1 MKQRKLVVA
10 LAVILVLV
18 LAIGVLTACKKEEK
32 IPYEA
37 IDDNDIVK
45 DLTYGVDYKTL
56 YDQFGNEA
64 DASKLTF
71 KSNGLAYQTFSDGK
85 EYELGLDFLSMAMVY
100 KSKNEGE
107 YVKWWKAFIQR
118 WNYLLPEV
126 PLYSNQYYDVFDA
139 REIDKESVIKNP
151 TNPYWSVANALIDW
165 KPTAGNA
172 DKKIII
178 GNTTELS
185 GRLRYSTFGV
195 SSPAASDLDIDG
207 LINGYSTVVANK
219 VGDYQYDSTV
229 VESHED
235 KVNADGTRTFTVKI
249 KNDLKFS
256 DGTPITAKN
265 FLYFLMAFSTPITAT
280 KEGGGSNTAGQAY
293 VGYKEY
299 SQFDG
304 TNDGKII
311 YKKDKDGKDTT
322 DVDYTISKKFKG
334 VRLIDEYTY
343 SLTATEDYA
352 TYFYGITLAGLSP
365 TAKAMYMGN
374 NDVKDDGDGC
384 YIVEA
389 ENAADK
395 FYNTKTEDKV
405 TSYTFASYIRKS
417 ASNTN
422 QADEAKIPFTGAYM
436 IDNYDKAKKE
446 CTLVRNDQYKG
457 NFEGKKGGFDKI
469 VYVNIVSE
477 TQLTQLV
484 QKEVNVVAGITG
496 GTDTDAA
503 LKLVR
508 DNPDSF
514 ASVDYARAGY
524 GKLGFRSD
532 FGPVMFQEVRQ
543 AIAYSIDR
551 PAFAKQFNGG
561 YGGVVD
567 GPYYTGAWMYK
578 KAVEEEGMK
587 LDVYTASVDSAI
599 EVLEEG
605 GWTYNYKGEK
615 YKAGDGIRYK
625 KLSGAELTYNNLHFA
640 SQDGKYKTYKLGG
653 AYYMPLVINWF
664 GTTPNPFTDQ
674 LISSW
679 ATSSALQQIGM
690 AVQYKLGDFTPMLGE
705 LYQYEGYGYN
715 GVATYNAFN
724 FATGYNSAAYDYS
737 FNCSIEP
744 NLFENNSQWYIKDAA
759 DYYYISK

>member
-37 IDDNDIVK
+37 IDDNDIVQ

-139 REIDKESVIKNP
+139 RVIDKESVIKNP

-165 KPTAGNA
+165 KATAGNT

-185 GRLRYSTFGV
+185 GNLRHSTFGV

-235 KVNADGTRTFTVKI
+235 KVNEDGTRTFTVKI

-265 FLYFLMAFSTPITAT
+265 FLYYLMAFSTPITAT
-280 KEGGGSNTAGQAY
+280 KEGGGSNTAGQSY

-395 FYNTKTEDKV
+395 FYNTKTEGEV

-417 ASNTN
+417 ATNTN

-436 IDNYDKAKKE
+436 IDNYDKANKT

-457 NFEGKKGGFDKI
+457 NFEGQKGGFDKI
-469 VYVNIVSE
+469 VYVQIVSE
-477 TQLTQLV
+477 TQLTQLE
-484 QKEVNVVAGITG
+484 QGQVNVVAGITG

-532 FGPVMFQEVRQ
+532 FGPAMFQEVRQ

-578 KAVEEEGMK
+578 EALKEGMK

>member
-37 IDDNDIVK
+37 IDDNDIVQ

-139 REIDKESVIKNP
+139 RLIDKESVIKNP

-185 GRLRYSTFGV
+185 GNLRHSTFGV

-235 KVNADGTRTFTVKI
+235 TVNEDGTRTFTVKI

-265 FLYFLMAFSTPITAT
+265 FLYYLMAFSTPITAT

-311 YKKDKDGKDTT
+311 YKKDKDGNDTT
-322 DVDYTISKKFKG
+322 EVDYTISKKFKG

-384 YIVEA
+384 YIVQA

-395 FYNTKTEDKV
+395 FYNTKTEGEV

-417 ASNTN
+417 ATNTN

-436 IDNYDKAKKE
+436 IDNYDKANKT

-457 NFEGKKGGFDKI
+457 NFEGQKGGFDKI
-469 VYVNIVSE
+469 VYIKIVSE
-477 TQLTQLV
+477 TQLTQLE
-484 QKEVNVVAGITG
+484 QGQVNVVAGITG

-508 DNPDSF
+508 EKPDSF

-532 FGPVMFQEVRQ
+532 FGPAMFQEVRQ

-578 KAVEEEGMK
+578 EALKEGMK

-599 EVLEEG
+599 EVLEDG

>member
-37 IDDNDIVK
+37 IDDNDIVQ

-139 REIDKESVIKNP
+139 RVIDKESVIKNP

-185 GRLRYSTFGV
+185 GNLRLSTFGV
-195 SSPAASDLDIDG
+195 SSPAASDYDIDG

-219 VGDYQYDSTV
+219 VGDYQYDNTV

-265 FLYFLMAFSTPITAT
+265 FLYYLMAFSTPITAT

-322 DVDYTISKKFKG
+322 EVDYTISKKFKG

-395 FYNTKTEDKV
+395 FYNTKTEGEV

-417 ASNTN
+417 ATNTN
-422 QADEAKIPFTGAYM
+422 QADEAKIPFTGAYK
-436 IDNYDKAKKE
+436 IDSYDKANKT

-457 NFEGKKGGFDKI
+457 NFENQKGGFDKI
-469 VYVNIVSE
+469 VYVQIVSE
-477 TQLTQLV
+477 TQLTQLE
-484 QKEVNVVAGITG
+484 QGQVNVVAGITG

-508 DNPDSF
+508 EKPDSF

-532 FGPVMFQEVRQ
+532 FGPAMFQEVRQ

-578 KAVEEEGMK
+578 EALKEGMK

-599 EVLEEG
+599 EVLEDG

>member
-37 IDDNDIVK
+37 IDDNDIVQ

-139 REIDKESVIKNP
+139 RVIDKESVIKNP

-165 KPTAGNA
+165 KPTEGNT

-185 GRLRYSTFGV
+185 GNLRHSTFGV

-235 KVNADGTRTFTVKI
+235 KVNEDGTRTFTVKI

-265 FLYFLMAFSTPITAT
+265 FLYYLMAFSTPITAT
-280 KEGGGSNTAGQAY
+280 KEGGGSNTAGQSY

-395 FYNTKTEDKV
+395 FYNTKTEGEV

-417 ASNTN
+417 ATNTN
-422 QADEAKIPFTGAYM
+422 QADEAKIPFTGAYK
-436 IDNYDKAKKE
+436 IDSYDKAKKE

-457 NFEGKKGGFDKI
+457 NFEGQKGGFDKI
-469 VYVNIVSE
+469 VYVQIVSE
-477 TQLTQLV
+477 TQLTQLE
-484 QKEVNVVAGITG
+484 QKQVNVVAGITG

-532 FGPVMFQEVRQ
+532 FGPAMFQEVRQ

-578 KAVEEEGMK
+578 EALKEGMK

-599 EVLEEG
+599 EVLEDG

>member
-37 IDDNDIVK
+37 IDDNDIVQ

-139 REIDKESVIKNP
+139 RVIDKESVIKNP

-165 KPTAGNA
+165 KATAGNT

-185 GRLRYSTFGV
+185 GNLRHSTFGV
-195 SSPAASDLDIDG
+195 SNPAASDNDIDV

-235 KVNADGTRTFTVKI
+235 KVNEDGTRTFTVKI

-265 FLYFLMAFSTPITAT
+265 FLYYLMAFSTPITAT
-280 KEGGGSNTAGQAY
+280 KEGGGSNTAGQSY

-352 TYFYGITLAGLSP
+352 TYFYGIALAGLSP

-395 FYNTKTEDKV
+395 FYNTKTEGEV

-422 QADEAKIPFTGAYM
+422 QAGEDKIPFTGAYM
-436 IDNYDKAKKE
+436 IDNYDKANKT

-457 NFEGKKGGFDKI
+457 NFEGQKGGFDKI
-469 VYVNIVSE
+469 VYIQIVSE
-477 TQLTQLV
+477 TQLTQLE
-484 QKEVNVVAGITG
+484 QGQVNVVAGITG

-508 DNPDSF
+508 EKPDSF

-532 FGPVMFQEVRQ
+532 FGPAMFQEVRQ

-578 KAVEEEGMK
+578 EALKEGMK

>member
-139 REIDKESVIKNP
+139 RVIDKQSVLDNP

-185 GRLRYSTFGV
+185 GNLRHSTFGV

-235 KVNADGTRTFTVKI
+235 KVNEDGTRTFTVKI

-265 FLYFLMAFSTPITAT
+265 FLYYLMAFSTPITAT

-395 FYNTKTEDKV
+395 FYNTKTEGEV

-417 ASNTN
+417 ATNTN
-422 QADEAKIPFTGAYM
+422 QADEAKIPFTGAYK
-436 IDNYDKAKKE
+436 IDSYDKAKKE

-457 NFEGKKGGFDKI
+457 NFQSQKGGFDKI
-469 VYVNIVSE
+469 VYVQIVSE
-477 TQLTQLV
+477 TQLTQLE
-484 QKEVNVVAGITG
+484 QKQVNVVAGITG

-524 GKLGFRSD
+524 GKIGFRSD

-578 KAVEEEGMK
+578 EAVKEGMK

-599 EVLEEG
+599 EVLEDG

>member
-37 IDDNDIVK
+37 IDDNDIVQ

-139 REIDKESVIKNP
+139 RLIDKESVIKNP

-165 KPTAGNA
+165 KPTEGNT

-185 GRLRYSTFGV
+185 GNLRHSTFGV

-235 KVNADGTRTFTVKI
+235 TVNEDGTRTFTVKI

-395 FYNTKTEDKV
+395 FYNTKTEGEV

-417 ASNTN
+417 ATNTN
-422 QADEAKIPFTGAYM
+422 QADEAKIPFTGAYK
-436 IDNYDKAKKE
+436 IDSYDKAKKE

-457 NFEGKKGGFDKI
+457 NFEGQKGGFDKI
-469 VYVNIVSE
+469 VYVQIVSE
-477 TQLTQLV
+477 TQLTQLE
-484 QKEVNVVAGITG
+484 QGQVNVVAGITG

-532 FGPVMFQEVRQ
+532 FGPAMFQEVRQ

-578 KAVEEEGMK
+578 EALKEGMK

-599 EVLEEG
+599 EVLEDG

>member
-37 IDDNDIVK
+37 IDDNDIVQ

-139 REIDKESVIKNP
+139 RVIDKQSVLDNP

-185 GRLRYSTFGV
+185 GNLRHSTFGV

-235 KVNADGTRTFTVKI
+235 KVNEDGTRTFTVKI

-265 FLYFLMAFSTPITAT
+265 FLYYLMAFSTPITAT

-311 YKKDKDGKDTT
+311 YKKDKDGNDTT

-384 YIVEA
+384 YIVQA

-395 FYNTKTEDKV
+395 FYNTKTEGEV

-417 ASNTN
+417 ATNTN
-422 QADEAKIPFTGAYM
+422 QADEAKIPFTGAYK
-436 IDNYDKAKKE
+436 IDSYDKAKKE

-457 NFEGKKGGFDKI
+457 NFENQKGGFDKI
-469 VYVNIVSE
+469 VYVQIVSE
-477 TQLTQLV
+477 TQLTQLE
-484 QKEVNVVAGITG
+484 QGQVNVVAGITG

-524 GKLGFRSD
+524 GKIGFRSD

-578 KAVEEEGMK
+578 EAVKEGMK

-599 EVLEEG
+599 EVLEDG

>member
-37 IDDNDIVK
+37 IDDNDIVQ

-139 REIDKESVIKNP
+139 RLIDKESVIKNP

-185 GRLRYSTFGV
+185 GNLRHSTFGV

-235 KVNADGTRTFTVKI
+235 TVNEDGTRTFTVKI

-265 FLYFLMAFSTPITAT
+265 FLYYLMAFSTPITAT

-395 FYNTKTEDKV
+395 FYNTKTEGEV

-417 ASNTN
+417 ATNTN
-422 QADEAKIPFTGAYM
+422 QADEAKIPFTGAYK
-436 IDNYDKAKKE
+436 IESYDKAKKE

-457 NFEGKKGGFDKI
+457 NFEGQKGGFDKI
-469 VYVNIVSE
+469 VYIQIVSE
-477 TQLTQLV
+477 TQLTQLE
-484 QKEVNVVAGITG
+484 QGQVNVVAGITG

-532 FGPVMFQEVRQ
+532 FGPAMFQEVRQ

-578 KAVEEEGMK
+578 EALKEGMK

-599 EVLEEG
+599 EVLEDG

>member
-37 IDDNDIVK
+37 IDDNDIVQ

-139 REIDKESVIKNP
+139 RLIDKESVIKNP

-165 KPTAGNA
+165 KPTEGNT

-185 GRLRYSTFGV
+185 GNLRHSTFGV

-235 KVNADGTRTFTVKI
+235 TVNEDGTRTFTVKI

-395 FYNTKTEDKV
+395 FYNTKTEGEV

-417 ASNTN
+417 ATNTN
-422 QADEAKIPFTGAYM
+422 QADEAKIPFTGAYK
-436 IDNYDKAKKE
+436 IDSYDKAKKE

-457 NFEGKKGGFDKI
+457 NFEGQKGGFDKI
-469 VYVNIVSE
+469 VYVQIVSE
-477 TQLTQLV
+477 TQLTQLE
-484 QKEVNVVAGITG
+484 QKGVNVVAGITG

-524 GKLGFRSD
+524 GKIGFRSD

-578 KAVEEEGMK
+578 EAVKEGMK

-599 EVLEEG
+599 EVLEDG

>member
-139 REIDKESVIKNP
+139 RVIDKESVIKNP

-185 GRLRYSTFGV
+185 GNLRLSTFGV
-195 SSPAASDLDIDG
+195 SSPAASDYDIDG

-219 VGDYQYDSTV
+219 VGDYQYDNTV

-265 FLYFLMAFSTPITAT
+265 FLYYLMAFSTPITAT

-322 DVDYTISKKFKG
+322 EVDYTISKKFKG

-395 FYNTKTEDKV
+395 FYNTKTEGEV

-417 ASNTN
+417 ATNTN
-422 QADEAKIPFTGAYM
+422 QADEAKIPFTGAYK
-436 IDNYDKAKKE
+436 IDSYDKAKKE

-457 NFEGKKGGFDKI
+457 NFENQKGGFDKI
-469 VYVNIVSE
+469 VYVQIVSE
-477 TQLTQLV
+477 TQLTQLE
-484 QKEVNVVAGITG
+484 QGQVNVVAGITG

-524 GKLGFRSD
+524 GKIGFRSD

-578 KAVEEEGMK
+578 EAVKEGMK

-599 EVLEEG
+599 EVLEDG

>member
-139 REIDKESVIKNP
+139 RVIDKKSVLDNP

-185 GRLRYSTFGV
+185 GNLRHSTFGV

-235 KVNADGTRTFTVKI
+235 KVNEDGTRTFTVKI

-265 FLYFLMAFSTPITAT
+265 FLYYLMAFSTPITAT

-311 YKKDKDGKDTT
+311 YKKDKDGNDTT
-322 DVDYTISKKFKG
+322 EVDYTISKKFKG

-384 YIVEA
+384 YIVQA

-395 FYNTKTEDKV
+395 FYNTKTEGEV

-417 ASNTN
+417 ATNTN
-422 QADEAKIPFTGAYM
+422 QADEAKIPFTGAYK
-436 IDNYDKAKKE
+436 IDSYDKAKKE

-457 NFEGKKGGFDKI
+457 NFENQKGGFDKI
-469 VYVNIVSE
+469 VYVQIVSE
-477 TQLTQLV
+477 TQLTKLEQG
-484 QKEVNVVAGITG
+484 QVNVVAGITG

-503 LKLVR
+503 LKLVKE
-508 DNPDSF
+508 NPDSF

-524 GKLGFRSD
+524 AKLGFRSD
-532 FGPVMFQEVRQ
+532 FGPAMFQEVRQ

-578 KAVEEEGMK
+578 EALKEGMK

-625 KLSGAELTYNNLHFA
+625 KLSGTELTYNNLHFA

-724 FATGYNSAAYDYS
+724 FAIGYNSAAYDYS

>member
-37 IDDNDIVK
+37 IDDNDIVQ

-139 REIDKESVIKNP
+139 RVIDKESVIKNP

-165 KPTAGNA
+165 KPTEGNA
-172 DKKIII
+172 DKKITI

-185 GRLRYSTFGV
+185 GNLRHSTFGV

-235 KVNADGTRTFTVKI
+235 TVNEDGTRTFTVKI

-265 FLYFLMAFSTPITAT
+265 FLYYLMAFSTPITAT

-304 TNDGKII
+304 TNEDIII

-395 FYNTKTEDKV
+395 FYNTKTEGEV

-417 ASNTN
+417 ATNTN
-422 QADEAKIPFTGAYM
+422 QADEDKIPFTGAYM
-436 IDNYDKAKKE
+436 IDNYDKANKT

-457 NFEGKKGGFDKI
+457 NFEGQKGGFDKI
-469 VYVNIVSE
+469 VYVQIISE

-484 QKEVNVVAGITG
+484 QKQVNVIAGITG

-532 FGPVMFQEVRQ
+532 FGPAMFQEVRQ

-578 KAVEEEGMK
+578 EALKEGMK

>member
-37 IDDNDIVK
+37 IDDNDIVQ

-139 REIDKESVIKNP
+139 RLIDKESVIKNP

-185 GRLRYSTFGV
+185 GNLRHSTFGV

-235 KVNADGTRTFTVKI
+235 TVNEDGTRTFTVKI

-265 FLYFLMAFSTPITAT
+265 FLYYLMAFSTPITAT

-417 ASNTN
+417 ATNTN

-436 IDNYDKAKKE
+436 IDNYDKANKT

-457 NFEGKKGGFDKI
+457 NFEGQKGGFDKI
-469 VYVNIVSE
+469 VYIQIVSE
-477 TQLTQLV
+477 TQLTQLE
-484 QKEVNVVAGITG
+484 QGQVNVVAGITG

-508 DNPDSF
+508 EKPDSF

-532 FGPVMFQEVRQ
+532 FGPAMFQEVRQ

-578 KAVEEEGMK
+578 EALKEGMK

-599 EVLEEG
+599 EVLEDG

>member
-56 YDQFGNEA
+56 YDQFGKEA

-139 REIDKESVIKNP
+139 RVIDKQSVIDNP

-165 KPTAGNA
+165 KPTASNA

-185 GRLRYSTFGV
+185 GNLRHSTFGV
-195 SSPAASDLDIDG
+195 SSPAASDYDIDG

-235 KVNADGTRTFTVKI
+235 KVNEDGTRTFTVKI

-265 FLYFLMAFSTPITAT
+265 FLYYLMAFSTPITAT

-293 VGYKEY
+293 VGYKGY

-322 DVDYTISKKFKG
+322 EVDYTISKKFKG

-395 FYNTKTEDKV
+395 FYNTKTEGAV

-422 QADEAKIPFTGAYM
+422 QAGEAKIPFTGAYK
-436 IDNYDKAKKE
+436 IDNYDKANKT

-457 NFEGKKGGFDKI
+457 NFEGQKGGFDKI
-469 VYVNIVSE
+469 VYVQIVSE
-477 TQLTQLV
+477 TQLTQLE
-484 QKEVNVVAGITG
+484 QGQVNVVAGITG

-508 DNPDSF
+508 EKSDSF

-532 FGPVMFQEVRQ
+532 FGPAMFQEVRQ

-578 KAVEEEGMK
+578 EALKEGMK

-599 EVLEEG
+599 EVLEDG

-737 FNCSIEP
+737 FACSIEP

>member
-37 IDDNDIVK
+37 IDDNDIVQ

-139 REIDKESVIKNP
+139 RVIDKESVIKNP

-165 KPTAGNA
+165 KPTEGNA
-172 DKKIII
+172 DKKITI

-185 GRLRYSTFGV
+185 GNLRHSTFGV

-235 KVNADGTRTFTVKI
+235 TVNEDGTRTFTVKI

-265 FLYFLMAFSTPITAT
+265 FLYYLMAFSTPITAT

-395 FYNTKTEDKV
+395 FYNTKTEGEV

-417 ASNTN
+417 ATNTN
-422 QADEAKIPFTGAYM
+422 QADEDKIPFTGAYM
-436 IDNYDKAKKE
+436 IDNYDKANKT

-457 NFEGKKGGFDKI
+457 NFEGQKGGFDKI
-469 VYVNIVSE
+469 VYIQIVSE
-477 TQLTQLV
+477 TQLTQLE
-484 QKEVNVVAGITG
+484 QGQVNVVAGITG

-508 DNPDSF
+508 EKPDSF

-532 FGPVMFQEVRQ
+532 FGPAMFQEVRQ

-578 KAVEEEGMK
+578 EALKEGMK

-599 EVLEEG
+599 EVLEDG

>member
-37 IDDNDIVK
+37 IDDNDIVQ

-139 REIDKESVIKNP
+139 RVIDKESVIKNP

-185 GRLRYSTFGV
+185 GNLRHSTFGV

-235 KVNADGTRTFTVKI
+235 KVNEDGTRTFTVKI

-417 ASNTN
+417 ATNTN
-422 QADEAKIPFTGAYM
+422 QEGEAKIPFTGAYK

-457 NFEGKKGGFDKI
+457 NFENQKGGFDKI

-477 TQLTQLV
+477 TQLTQLE

-578 KAVEEEGMK
+578 EAVKEGMK

-599 EVLEEG
+599 EVLEDG

>member
-37 IDDNDIVK
+37 IDDNDIVQ

-139 REIDKESVIKNP
+139 RVIDKESVIKNP

-165 KPTAGNA
+165 KPTEGNT

-185 GRLRYSTFGV
+185 GNLRHSTFGV

-235 KVNADGTRTFTVKI
+235 TVNEDGTRTFTVKI
-249 KNDLKFS
+249 MNDLKFS

-265 FLYFLMAFSTPITAT
+265 FLYYLMAFSTPITAT

-384 YIVEA
+384 YIVQA

-395 FYNTKTEDKV
+395 FYNTKTEGEV

-417 ASNTN
+417 ATNTN
-422 QADEAKIPFTGAYM
+422 QADEAKIPFTGAYK
-436 IDNYDKAKKE
+436 IDSYDKAKKE

-457 NFEGKKGGFDKI
+457 NFENQKGGFDKI
-469 VYVNIVSE
+469 VYVQIVSE
-477 TQLTQLV
+477 TQLTQLE
-484 QKEVNVVAGITG
+484 QGQVNVVAGITG

-508 DNPDSF
+508 EKPDSF

-532 FGPVMFQEVRQ
+532 FGPAMFQEVRQ

-578 KAVEEEGMK
+578 EALKEGMK

-599 EVLEEG
+599 EVLEDG

>member
-139 REIDKESVIKNP
+139 RVIDKQSVLDNP

-185 GRLRYSTFGV
+185 GNLRHSTFGV

-219 VGDYQYDSTV
+219 VGDYQYDNTV

-235 KVNADGTRTFTVKI
+235 TVNEDGTRTFTVKI

-322 DVDYTISKKFKG
+322 EVDYTISKKFKG

-384 YIVEA
+384 YIVQA

-395 FYNTKTEDKV
+395 FYNTKTEGAV

-422 QADEAKIPFTGAYM
+422 QADEDKIPFTGAYM
-436 IDNYDKAKKE
+436 IDNYDKANKT

-457 NFEGKKGGFDKI
+457 NFEGQKGGFDKI

-477 TQLTQLV
+477 TQLTQLE
-484 QKEVNVVAGITG
+484 QGDVNVVAGITG

-508 DNPDSF
+508 KKPDSF

-532 FGPVMFQEVRQ
+532 FGPAMFQEVRQ

-578 KAVEEEGMK
+578 EALKEGMK

-599 EVLEEG
+599 EVLEDG

>member
-37 IDDNDIVK
+37 IDDNDIVQ

-139 REIDKESVIKNP
+139 RVIDKESVIKNP

-185 GRLRYSTFGV
+185 GNLRHSTFGV

-235 KVNADGTRTFTVKI
+235 KVNEDGTRTFTVKI

-265 FLYFLMAFSTPITAT
+265 FLYYLMAFSTPITAT

-311 YKKDKDGKDTT
+311 YKKDKDGNDTT
-322 DVDYTISKKFKG
+322 EVDYTISKKFKG

-352 TYFYGITLAGLSP
+352 TYFYGIALAGLSP

-395 FYNTKTEDKV
+395 FYNTKTEGEV

-417 ASNTN
+417 ATNTN
-422 QADEAKIPFTGAYM
+422 QEGEAKIPFTGAYM
-436 IDNYDKAKKE
+436 IDNYDKANKT

-457 NFEGKKGGFDKI
+457 NFEGQKGGFDKI
-469 VYVNIVSE
+469 VYIQIVSE

-484 QKEVNVVAGITG
+484 QKQVNVIAGITG

-508 DNPDSF
+508 EKPDSF

-532 FGPVMFQEVRQ
+532 FGPAMFQEVRQ

-578 KAVEEEGMK
+578 EALKEGMK

-599 EVLEEG
+599 EVLEDG

>member
-37 IDDNDIVK
+37 IDDNDIVQ

-139 REIDKESVIKNP
+139 RLIDKESVIKNP

-165 KPTAGNA
+165 KPTEGNT

-185 GRLRYSTFGV
+185 GNLRHSTFGV

-235 KVNADGTRTFTVKI
+235 TVNEDGTRTFTVKI

-384 YIVEA
+384 YIVQA

-395 FYNTKTEDKV
+395 FYNTKTEGEV

-417 ASNTN
+417 ATNTN
-422 QADEAKIPFTGAYM
+422 QADEAKIPFTGAYK
-436 IDNYDKAKKE
+436 IDSYDKAKKE

-457 NFEGKKGGFDKI
+457 NFEGQKGGFDKI
-469 VYVNIVSE
+469 VYVQIVSE
-477 TQLTQLV
+477 TQLTQLE
-484 QKEVNVVAGITG
+484 QGQVNVVAGITG

-524 GKLGFRSD
+524 GKIGFRSD

-578 KAVEEEGMK
+578 EAVKEGMK

-599 EVLEEG
+599 EVLEDG

>member
-37 IDDNDIVK
+37 IDDNDIVQ

-139 REIDKESVIKNP
+139 RVIDKESVIKNP

-165 KPTAGNA
+165 KPTEGNT

-185 GRLRYSTFGV
+185 GNLRHSTFGV

-235 KVNADGTRTFTVKI
+235 KVNEDGTRTFTVKI

-265 FLYFLMAFSTPITAT
+265 FLYYLMAFSTPITAT

-395 FYNTKTEDKV
+395 FYNTKTEGEV

-422 QADEAKIPFTGAYM
+422 QAGEAKIPFTGAYM
-436 IDNYDKAKKE
+436 IDNYDKANKT

-457 NFEGKKGGFDKI
+457 NFEGQKGGFDKI
-469 VYVNIVSE
+469 VYLQIVSE
-477 TQLTQLV
+477 TQLTQLE
-484 QKEVNVVAGITG
+484 QGEVNVVAGITG

-532 FGPVMFQEVRQ
+532 FGPAMFQEVRQ

-578 KAVEEEGMK
+578 EALKEGMK

>member
-37 IDDNDIVK
+37 IDDNDIVQ

-139 REIDKESVIKNP
+139 RVIDKQSVLDNP

-185 GRLRYSTFGV
+185 GNLRHSTFGV

-235 KVNADGTRTFTVKI
+235 KVNEDGTRTFTVKI

-265 FLYFLMAFSTPITAT
+265 FLYYLMAFSTPITAT
-280 KEGGGSNTAGQAY
+280 KEGGGSNTAGQSY

-395 FYNTKTEDKV
+395 FYNTKTEGEV

-417 ASNTN
+417 ATNTN

-436 IDNYDKAKKE
+436 IDNYDKANKT

-457 NFEGKKGGFDKI
+457 NFEGQKGGFDKI
-469 VYVNIVSE
+469 VYIQIVSE
-477 TQLTQLV
+477 TQLTQLE
-484 QKEVNVVAGITG
+484 QGQVNVVAGITG

-503 LKLVR
+503 LKLVK

-532 FGPVMFQEVRQ
+532 FGPAMFQEVRQ

-578 KAVEEEGMK
+578 EAVKEGMK

-599 EVLEEG
+599 EVLEDG

>member
-37 IDDNDIVK
+37 IDDNDIVQ

-139 REIDKESVIKNP
+139 RLIDKESVIKNP
-151 TNPYWSVANALIDW
+151 TNPYWSVAKALIDW
-165 KPTAGNA
+165 KPTEGIT

-185 GRLRYSTFGV
+185 GNLRHSTFGV

-235 KVNADGTRTFTVKI
+235 TVNEDGTRTFTVKI

-395 FYNTKTEDKV
+395 FYNTKTEGEV

-417 ASNTN
+417 ATNTN
-422 QADEAKIPFTGAYM
+422 QAGEDKIPFTGAYM
-436 IDNYDKAKKE
+436 IDNYDKANKT

-457 NFEGKKGGFDKI
+457 NFEGQKGGFDKI
-469 VYVNIVSE
+469 VYIQIVSE
-477 TQLTQLV
+477 TQLTQLE
-484 QKEVNVVAGITG
+484 QGLVNVVAGITG

-508 DNPDSF
+508 KKPDSF

-532 FGPVMFQEVRQ
+532 FGPAMFQEVRQ

-578 KAVEEEGMK
+578 EAVKEGMK

-599 EVLEEG
+599 EVLEDG

>member
-37 IDDNDIVK
+37 IDDNDIVQ

-139 REIDKESVIKNP
+139 RLIDKESVIKNP

-165 KPTAGNA
+165 KPTEGNT

-185 GRLRYSTFGV
+185 GNLRHSTFGV

-235 KVNADGTRTFTVKI
+235 TVNEDGTRTFTVKI

-352 TYFYGITLAGLSP
+352 MYFYGITLAGLSP

-395 FYNTKTEDKV
+395 FYNTKTEGEV

-417 ASNTN
+417 ATNTN
-422 QADEAKIPFTGAYM
+422 QAGEDKIPFTGAYM
-436 IDNYDKAKKE
+436 IDNYDKANKT

-457 NFEGKKGGFDKI
+457 NFEGQKGGFDKI
-469 VYVNIVSE
+469 VYIQIVSE
-477 TQLTQLV
+477 TQLTQLE
-484 QKEVNVVAGITG
+484 QGQVNVVAGITG

-508 DNPDSF
+508 EKPDSF

-532 FGPVMFQEVRQ
+532 FGPAMFQEVRQ

-578 KAVEEEGMK
+578 EALKEGMK

-599 EVLEEG
+599 EVLEDG

>member
-37 IDDNDIVK
+37 IDDNDIVQ

-139 REIDKESVIKNP
+139 RLIDKESVIKNP

-185 GRLRYSTFGV
+185 GNLRHSTFGV

-235 KVNADGTRTFTVKI
+235 TVNEDGTRTFTVKI

-395 FYNTKTEDKV
+395 FYNTKTEGEV

-417 ASNTN
+417 ATNTN

-436 IDNYDKAKKE
+436 IDNYDKANKT

-457 NFEGKKGGFDKI
+457 NFEGQKGGFDKI
-469 VYVNIVSE
+469 VYVQIVSE
-477 TQLTQLV
+477 TQLTQLE
-484 QKEVNVVAGITG
+484 QGQVNVVAGITG

-508 DNPDSF
+508 EKPDSF

-599 EVLEEG
+599 EVLEDG

>member
-139 REIDKESVIKNP
+139 RLIDKESVIKNP

-165 KPTAGNA
+165 KPTEGNT

-185 GRLRYSTFGV
+185 GNLRHSTFGV

-235 KVNADGTRTFTVKI
+235 TVNEDGTRTFTVKI

-395 FYNTKTEDKV
+395 FYNTKTEGEV

-417 ASNTN
+417 ATNTN
-422 QADEAKIPFTGAYM
+422 QAGEDKIPFTGAYM
-436 IDNYDKAKKE
+436 IDNYDKANKT

-457 NFEGKKGGFDKI
+457 NFENQKGGFDKI
-469 VYVNIVSE
+469 VYIQIVSE
-477 TQLTQLV
+477 TQLTQLE
-484 QKEVNVVAGITG
+484 QGQVNVVAGITG

-508 DNPDSF
+508 EKPDSF

-532 FGPVMFQEVRQ
+532 FGPAMFQEVRQ

-578 KAVEEEGMK
+578 EALKEGMK

-599 EVLEEG
+599 EVLEDG

>member
-37 IDDNDIVK
+37 IDDNDIVQ

-139 REIDKESVIKNP
+139 RVIDKESVIKNP

-185 GRLRYSTFGV
+185 GNLRHSTFGV

-235 KVNADGTRTFTVKI
+235 KVNEDGTRTFTVKI

-265 FLYFLMAFSTPITAT
+265 FLYYLMAFSTPITAT
-280 KEGGGSNTAGQAY
+280 KEGGGSNTAGQSY

-395 FYNTKTEDKV
+395 FYNTKTEGEV

-417 ASNTN
+417 ATNTN
-422 QADEAKIPFTGAYM
+422 QADEDKIPFTGAYM
-436 IDNYDKAKKE
+436 IDNYDKANKT

-457 NFEGKKGGFDKI
+457 NFEGQKGGFDKI
-469 VYVNIVSE
+469 VYIQIVSE
-477 TQLTQLV
+477 TQLTQLE
-484 QKEVNVVAGITG
+484 QGQVNVVAGITG

-508 DNPDSF
+508 EKPDSF

-532 FGPVMFQEVRQ
+532 FGPAMFQEVRQ

-578 KAVEEEGMK
+578 EALKEGMK

-599 EVLEEG
+599 EVLEDG

>member
-37 IDDNDIVK
+37 IDDNDIVQ

-139 REIDKESVIKNP
+139 RVIDKQSVLDNP

-165 KPTAGNA
+165 KPTADNA

-185 GRLRYSTFGV
+185 GNLRHSTFGV

-235 KVNADGTRTFTVKI
+235 KVNEDGTRTFTVKI

-265 FLYFLMAFSTPITAT
+265 FLYYLMAFSTPITAT

-395 FYNTKTEDKV
+395 FYNTKTEGEV

-417 ASNTN
+417 ATNTN
-422 QADEAKIPFTGAYM
+422 QADEAKIPFTGAYK
-436 IDNYDKAKKE
+436 IDSYDKANKT

-457 NFEGKKGGFDKI
+457 NFEGQKGGFDKI

-477 TQLTQLV
+477 TQLTQLE
-484 QKEVNVVAGITG
+484 QGDVNVVAGITG

-508 DNPDSF
+508 EKPDSF

-532 FGPVMFQEVRQ
+532 FGPAMFQEVRQ

-578 KAVEEEGMK
+578 EALKEGMK

-599 EVLEEG
+599 EVLEDG

>member
-37 IDDNDIVK
+37 IDDNDIVQ

-139 REIDKESVIKNP
+139 RVIDKESVIKNP

-165 KPTAGNA
+165 KPTEGNT

-185 GRLRYSTFGV
+185 GNLRHSTFGV

-235 KVNADGTRTFTVKI
+235 KVNEDGTRTFTVKI

-265 FLYFLMAFSTPITAT
+265 FLYYLMAFSTPITAT

-417 ASNTN
+417 ATNTN
-422 QADEAKIPFTGAYM
+422 QADEAKIPFTGAYK
-436 IDNYDKAKKE
+436 IDSYDKAKKE

-457 NFEGKKGGFDKI
+457 NFENQKGGFDKI
-469 VYVNIVSE
+469 VYVQIVSE
-477 TQLTQLV
+477 TQLTQLE
-484 QKEVNVVAGITG
+484 QGQVNVVAGITG

-508 DNPDSF
+508 EKPDSF

-578 KAVEEEGMK
+578 EALKEGMK

-599 EVLEEG
+599 EVLEDG

>member
-37 IDDNDIVK
+37 IDDNDIVQ

-139 REIDKESVIKNP
+139 RVIDKQSVLDNP

-185 GRLRYSTFGV
+185 GNLRHSTFGV

-235 KVNADGTRTFTVKI
+235 KVNEDGTRTFTVKI
-249 KNDLKFS
+249 KKDLKFS

-265 FLYFLMAFSTPITAT
+265 FLYYLMAFSTPITAT

-395 FYNTKTEDKV
+395 FYNTKTEGEV

-417 ASNTN
+417 ATNTN
-422 QADEAKIPFTGAYM
+422 QEGEAKIPFTGAYM
-436 IDNYDKAKKE
+436 IDNYDKANKT

-457 NFEGKKGGFDKI
+457 NFEGQKGGFDKI
-469 VYVNIVSE
+469 VYIQIVSE
-477 TQLTQLV
+477 TQLTQLE
-484 QKEVNVVAGITG
+484 QRQVNVVAGITG

-508 DNPDSF
+508 EKPDSF

-532 FGPVMFQEVRQ
+532 FGPAMFQEVRQ

-578 KAVEEEGMK
+578 EALKEGMK

-599 EVLEEG
+599 EVLEDG

>member
-139 REIDKESVIKNP
+139 RVIDKESVIKNP

-165 KPTAGNA
+165 KATAGNA

-185 GRLRYSTFGV
+185 GNLRHSTFGV

-235 KVNADGTRTFTVKI
+235 KVNEDGTRTFTVKI

-265 FLYFLMAFSTPITAT
+265 FLYYLMAFSTPITAT
-280 KEGGGSNTAGQAY
+280 KEGGGSNTAGQSY

-352 TYFYGITLAGLSP
+352 TYFYGIALAGLSP

-395 FYNTKTEDKV
+395 FYNTKTEGEV

-422 QADEAKIPFTGAYM
+422 QAGEAKIPFTGAYM
-436 IDNYDKAKKE
+436 IDNYDKANKT

-457 NFEGKKGGFDKI
+457 NFEGQKGGFDKI
-469 VYVNIVSE
+469 VYIQIVSE
-477 TQLTQLV
+477 TQLTQLE
-484 QKEVNVVAGITG
+484 QGQVNVVAGITG

-508 DNPDSF
+508 EKPDSF

-532 FGPVMFQEVRQ
+532 FGPAMFQEVRQ

-578 KAVEEEGMK
+578 EALKEGMK

-599 EVLEEG
+599 EVLEDG

>member
-37 IDDNDIVK
+37 IDDNDIVQ

-139 REIDKESVIKNP
+139 RVIDKESVIKNP

-185 GRLRYSTFGV
+185 GNLRHSTFGV
-195 SSPAASDLDIDG
+195 SSPAASDYDIDG

-235 KVNADGTRTFTVKI
+235 KVNEDGTRTFTVKI

-395 FYNTKTEDKV
+395 FYNTKTEGEV

-417 ASNTN
+417 ATNTN
-422 QADEAKIPFTGAYM
+422 QEGEAKIPFTGAYK

-457 NFEGKKGGFDKI
+457 NFENQKGGFDKI

-477 TQLTQLV
+477 TQLTQLE
-484 QKEVNVVAGITG
+484 QGDVNVVAGITG

-578 KAVEEEGMK
+578 EAVKEGMK

-599 EVLEEG
+599 EVLEDG

>member
-18 LAIGVLTACKKEEK
+18 LAIGVLTACKKEKK

-37 IDDNDIVK
+37 IDDNDIVQ

-139 REIDKESVIKNP
+139 RVIDKQSVLDNP

-185 GRLRYSTFGV
+185 GNLRHSTFGV

-219 VGDYQYDSTV
+219 VGDYQYDNTV

-235 KVNADGTRTFTVKI
+235 TVNEDGTRTFTVKI

-265 FLYFLMAFSTPITAT
+265 FLYYLMAFSTPITAT

-352 TYFYGITLAGLSP
+352 TYFYGIALAGLSP

-395 FYNTKTEDKV
+395 FYNTKTEGEV

-422 QADEAKIPFTGAYM
+422 QADEDKIPFTGAYM
-436 IDNYDKAKKE
+436 IDNYDKANKT

-457 NFEGKKGGFDKI
+457 NFEGQKGGFDKI
-469 VYVNIVSE
+469 VYIQIVSE
-477 TQLTQLV
+477 TQLTQLE
-484 QKEVNVVAGITG
+484 QGQVNVVAGITG

-508 DNPDSF
+508 EKPDSF

-532 FGPVMFQEVRQ
+532 FGPAMFQEVRQ

-578 KAVEEEGMK
+578 EALKEGMK

-599 EVLEEG
+599 EVLEDG

>member
-37 IDDNDIVK
+37 IDDNDIVQ

-139 REIDKESVIKNP
+139 RLIDKESVIKNP

-165 KPTAGNA
+165 KPTEGNT

-185 GRLRYSTFGV
+185 GNLRHSTFGV

-235 KVNADGTRTFTVKI
+235 TVNEDGTRTFTVKI

-322 DVDYTISKKFKG
+322 EVDYTISKKFKG

-395 FYNTKTEDKV
+395 FYNTKTEGAV

-422 QADEAKIPFTGAYM
+422 QADEDKIPFTGAYM
-436 IDNYDKAKKE
+436 IDNYDKANKT

-457 NFEGKKGGFDKI
+457 NFEGQKGGFDKI

-477 TQLTQLV
+477 TQLTQLE
-484 QKEVNVVAGITG
+484 QGDVNVVAGITG

-508 DNPDSF
+508 KKPDSF

-532 FGPVMFQEVRQ
+532 FGPAMFQEVRQ

-578 KAVEEEGMK
+578 EALKEGMK

-599 EVLEEG
+599 EVLEDG

>member
-37 IDDNDIVK
+37 IDDNDIVQ

-139 REIDKESVIKNP
+139 RVIDKKSVLDNP

-185 GRLRYSTFGV
+185 GNLRHSTFGV

-235 KVNADGTRTFTVKI
+235 KVNEDGTRTFTVKI

-265 FLYFLMAFSTPITAT
+265 FLYYLMAFSTPITAT

-311 YKKDKDGKDTT
+311 YKKDKDGNDTT
-322 DVDYTISKKFKG
+322 EVDYTISKKFKG

-384 YIVEA
+384 YIVQA

-395 FYNTKTEDKV
+395 FYNTKTEGEV

-417 ASNTN
+417 ATNTN
-422 QADEAKIPFTGAYM
+422 QADEAKIPFTGAYK
-436 IDNYDKAKKE
+436 IDSYDKAKKE

-457 NFEGKKGGFDKI
+457 NFENQKGGFDKI
-469 VYVNIVSE
+469 VYVQIVSE
-477 TQLTQLV
+477 TQLTQLE
-484 QKEVNVVAGITG
+484 QGQVNVVAGITG

-503 LKLVR
+503 LKLVKE
-508 DNPDSF
+508 NPDSF

-532 FGPVMFQEVRQ
+532 FGPAMFQEVRQ

-578 KAVEEEGMK
+578 EALKEGMK

>member
-37 IDDNDIVK
+37 IDDNDIVQ

-139 REIDKESVIKNP
+139 RLIDKESVIKNP

-185 GRLRYSTFGV
+185 GNLRHSTFGV

-235 KVNADGTRTFTVKI
+235 TVNEDGTRTFTVKI

-265 FLYFLMAFSTPITAT
+265 FLYYLMAFSTPITAT

-395 FYNTKTEDKV
+395 FYNTKTEGEV

-417 ASNTN
+417 ATNTN

-436 IDNYDKAKKE
+436 IDNYDKANKT

-457 NFEGKKGGFDKI
+457 NFEGQKGGFDKI
-469 VYVNIVSE
+469 VYVQIISE
-477 TQLTQLV
+477 TQLTQLK
-484 QKEVNVVAGITG
+484 QGQVNVIAGITG

-578 KAVEEEGMK
+578 EALKEGMK

-599 EVLEEG
+599 EVLEDG

>member
-37 IDDNDIVK
+37 IDDNDIVQ

-139 REIDKESVIKNP
+139 RVIDKESVIKNP

-165 KPTAGNA
+165 KATAGNT

-185 GRLRYSTFGV
+185 GNLRHSTFGV

-235 KVNADGTRTFTVKI
+235 KVNEDGTRTFTVKI

-265 FLYFLMAFSTPITAT
+265 FLYYLMAFSTPITAT
-280 KEGGGSNTAGQAY
+280 KEGGGSNTAGQSY

-352 TYFYGITLAGLSP
+352 TYFYGIALAGLSP

-395 FYNTKTEDKV
+395 FYNTKTEGEV

-422 QADEAKIPFTGAYM
+422 QAGEDKIPFTGAYM
-436 IDNYDKAKKE
+436 IDNYDKANKT

-457 NFEGKKGGFDKI
+457 NFEGQKGGFDKI
-469 VYVNIVSE
+469 VYIQIVSE
-477 TQLTQLV
+477 TQLTQLE
-484 QKEVNVVAGITG
+484 QGQVNVVAGITG

-508 DNPDSF
+508 EKPDSF

-532 FGPVMFQEVRQ
+532 FGPAMFQEVRQ

-578 KAVEEEGMK
+578 EALKEGMK